1 MNHVAHIYFI
11 GRGWGGGIRTHAWR
25 SQSPLPYRLATPHY
39 MGYLCNR
46 VIIKK
51 WGGISDSNR
60 WPPVPQTGALTNWT
74 NPTIIWRAW
83 RDSLLDAKQFTEL
96 FLDKSFCLLCSQTF
110 VSRFSPS
117 QAVITFGALGG
128 TRTFDLPLRRR
139 LLYPAELQ
147 TRIWSGWRE
156 SNPRVQLGRLTFYH
170 WTTPAFN
177 S

>member
-74 NPTIIWRAW
+74 NPTIYVKAPRCCYGKSSEENVYSVISTRMVRWEGLEPPTLCLEGRCSIQLSYQRICGAGDGNRTHTTSLEGWDSTIELHPRATDIIITNV
-83 RDSLLDAKQFTEL
+83 RRIVKY
-96 FLDKSFCLLCSQTF
+96 FLK
-110 VSRFSPS
+110 
-117 QAVITFGALGG
+117 
-128 TRTFDLPLRRR
+128 
-139 LLYPAELQ
+139 
-147 TRIWSGWRE
+147 
-156 SNPRVQLGRLTFYH
+156 N
-170 WTTPAFN
+170 N
-177 S
+177 